1 MISRGLIGDQYILS
15 LILVVFQGVWTKR
28 PSDLLCPA
36 GLDGILNRNILSGV
50 ASSAMTF
57 DV

>member
-1 MISRGLIGDQYILS
+1 MVSRGLIGDQYILS
-15 LILVVFQGVWTKR
+15 LILVIFQGVRIKR
-28 PSDLLCPA
+28 PADLLCPA